1 MHSRKTLPYTGG
13 CETQHLRLSSHL
25 TLVLW
30 HMYLGAHTLAQ
41 KKKKKKDCK
50 EAECRS
56 RIQLVT
62 DDGGL
67 LR

>member
-41 KKKKKKDCK
+41 KKKKKKIVRRLSV
-50 EAECRS
+50 EVEFS
-56 RIQLVT
+56 W
-62 DDGGL
+62 
-67 LR
+67 